1 LVLGAKL
8 GDAMS
13 KFDHLFPEFLEEN
26 LESRDPRD
34 RRSETRQ
41 QMNLPGIC
49 ESLDPPQR
57 VPCTVV
63 DMSGSG
69 AQIEFAST
77 DRIPVSFRVHVN
89 ALNVILDCRVVW
101 RTQTRLGV
109 EQMTRSAGYE

>member
-1 LVLGAKL
+1 MLCAELSE
-8 GDAMS
+8 DMS

-26 LESRDPRD
+26 LESSDPRD
-34 RRSETRQ
+34 RRTESRQ
-41 QMNLPGIC
+41 TMNLPGIC

-69 AQIEFAST
+69 AQLEFEST

-89 ALNVILDCRVVW
+89 ALNVILECRVVW

-109 EQMTRSAGYE
+109 EQATRSAGFE